1 MAMKFCPNCGVPLQ
15 TANPKFCPECGANLQ
30 TPQAPEDRTMKS
42 VAPSQ
47 PTPVMPPEPDEVE
60 SVKLNVYDLGIRLEE
75 MTAAIF
81 QRMGYSVEMRKR
93 VQTKSGATAEIDLLL
108 QRGAR
113 TKAVECKNYDDSKSV
128 GISDLRVFH
137 HKLGDTG
144 IFAGVFVTNTSF
156 SEDAEKLAD
165 STGIELWDGEVLREK
180 RFAYELGRIRNPSLV
195 QDPILP
201 VVTDFIT
208 ATKVSLR
215 NAHLVRPFSSVLLY
229 HPYLQVKYRLHATR
243 SDPTGRLH
251 KSDDEGTYFVD
262 ALDGDIIN
270 REKSVFDGIGDL
282 FKKKEVRFQ
291 SREEKMLS
299 EDLNNIAPV
308 TRPVL
313 STNDYQVRVAE
324 PEIKEKDAVKI
335 VSWHVV
341 ERHTKDVSYTIKVR
355 GEMKQRSFKFVP
367 KLNEVTIRGT
377 KTVYVPKWH
386 LEFEAAQ
393 SSYSRRILA
402 SSGRV
407 LVDELAKCDKCSI
420 LKKPSEVVC
429 EECGRTLC
437 AKHSYQER
445 RWLCEDHIS
454 DTLRQ
459 QVKRTGL
466 LSRFKIGRI

>member
-1 MAMKFCPNCGVPLQ
+1 MKFCLNCGVRLQ
-15 TANPKFCPECGANLQ
+15 AANPKFCPECGANLQ
-30 TPQAPEDRTMKS
+30 VPQAPEDRTAES
-42 VAPSQ
+42 VAPNRPKPEVPS
-47 PTPVMPPEPDEVE
+47 EPDEAE
-60 SVKLNVYDLGIRLEE
+60 LVKLNVYDLGIRLEE

-113 TKAVECKNYDDSKSV
+113 TKAVECKNYGDSRSV

-144 IFAGVFVTNTSF
+144 IFAGVFVTNTYF
-156 SEDAEKLAD
+156 SEDAEKLAE

-201 VVTDFIT
+201 VVTDFDT
-208 ATKVSLR
+208 ATRVSLR

-251 KSDDEGTYFVD
+251 KTNDEGTYFVD

-270 REKSVFDGIGDL
+270 REKSVFEGIGNL
-282 FKKKEVRFQ
+282 FKKKEERLQ
-291 SREEKMLS
+291 SREDKMVS

-313 STNDYQVRVAE
+313 STSDYQVRVAE
-324 PEIKEKDAVKI
+324 PEVREKDAVKI

-341 ERHTKDVSYTIKVR
+341 ARHTKDVSYTIKVR
-355 GEMKQRSFKFVP
+355 GETEQRSFKFVP

-393 SSYSRRILA
+393 SSFSRRILA

-407 LVDELAKCDKCSI
+407 LVDELAKCDKCTI

-429 EECGRTLC
+429 EECGITLC
-437 AKHSYQER
+437 AKHSYQEG

-454 DTLRQ
+454 NALREQ
-459 QVKRTGL
+459 IKSKGFSARFRT
-466 LSRFKIGRI
+466 